1 MPPERDFPVLD
12 LPVWFEIGSFVFL
25 GLLLL
30 ADLLIVTRRPHLP
43 SMKESTVWVVFY
55 VALALIFGLAM
66 LAFAG
71 GQAAGEFY
79 AGWLTEYSLSVDNL
93 FVFVIIMARFSV
105 PRRYQQEVLM
115 VGIII
120 ALVLRGLFIL
130 AGAALIERFIW
141 LFYIFGA
148 FLIYTAIKLF
158 KQQGME
164 EEYEENVLIRRMR
177 KVLPISEDYDGAK
190 IRTTVDGKRLWTPMI
205 IVFLAIGSTDLLFAL
220 DSIPAIFGLTREA
233 FIVYTANI
241 FALMGLRQLYFL
253 LGGLLERLIYL
264 SVGLS
269 VILGFIGIKLIL
281 EAMHENSLSF
291 INGGEP
297 LEWAPTIP
305 IWLSLTVIVGVMA
318 LAVVASLY
326 KARNDPEAAAQLRG
340 ADVASEEIDREEPSD
355 LTGQSDATIAADQ
368 KIGPPSNDG
377 GRNADR

>member
-1 MPPERDFPVLD
+1 MLD

-30 ADLLIVTRRPHLP
+30 ADLLIVTRRPHVP
-43 SMKESTVWVVFY
+43 SMKESSLWVVFY
-55 VALALIFGLAM
+55 VSLALIFGLAM

-281 EAMHENSLSF
+281 EAMHENSLPF

-318 LAVVASLY
+318 LAVVASLF

>member
-1 MPPERDFPVLD
+1 MLD

-30 ADLLIVTRRPHLP
+30 ADLLIVTRRPHVP
-43 SMKESTVWVVFY
+43 SMKESSLWVVFY
-55 VALALIFGLAM
+55 VSLALIFGLAM

-105 PRRYQQEVLM
+105 PRKYQQEVLM

-120 ALVLRGLFIL
+120 ALVLRGIFIL
-130 AGAALIERFIW
+130 AGAALIERFSW

-148 FLIYTAIKLF
+148 FLIYTAIKLA
-158 KQQGME
+158 KQQGEE

-177 KVLPISEDYDGAK
+177 KVLPISDDFDGAK
-190 IRTTVDGKRLWTPMI
+190 IRTTVDGKKLWTPMI

-233 FIVYTANI
+233 FIVFTANI

-253 LGGLLERLIYL
+253 LGGLLERLVYL
-264 SVGLS
+264 SMGLS
-269 VILGFIGIKLIL
+269 IILGFIGIKLIL
-281 EAMHENSLSF
+281 EAMHENSLPF

-297 LEWAPTIP
+297 IAWAPTIP
-305 IWLSLTVIVGVMA
+305 IWLSLSVIIGVMA
-318 LAVVASLY
+318 LAVIASLY
-326 KARNDPEAAAQLRG
+326 RARNDPEAAAQLRG
-340 ADVASEEIDREEPSD
+340 ADVAPKDVALDEPAD
-355 LTGQSDATIAADQ
+355 L
-368 KIGPPSNDG
+368 IGPPEATITADPESGPPSSEG
-377 GRNADR
+377 GRNPDR

>member
-1 MPPERDFPVLD
+1 VLD

-30 ADLLIVTRRPHLP
+30 ADLLIVSRRPHLP
-43 SMKESTVWVVFY
+43 SMKESSLWVVFY
-55 VALALIFGLAM
+55 VGLALAFGLAM

-120 ALVLRGLFIL
+120 ALVLRGIFIL
-130 AGAALIERFIW
+130 AGAALIERFVW

-148 FLIYTAIKLF
+148 FLIYTAIKLA
-158 KQQGME
+158 KQQGE
-164 EEYEENVLIRRMR
+164 EEEFEENVLIRRMR
-177 KVLPISEDYDGAK
+177 KVLPISDEYDGAK
-190 IRTTVDGKRLWTPMI
+190 IRTTVDGKKMWTPMI

-233 FIVYTANI
+233 FIVFTANI

-253 LGGLLERLIYL
+253 LGGLLERLVYL

-269 VILGFIGIKLIL
+269 AILGFIGVKLIL
-281 EAMHENSLSF
+281 EAAHENSLPF

-297 LEWAPTIP
+297 LEGVPTIP
-305 IWLSLTVIVGVMA
+305 IWLSLAVILGVMA
-318 LAVVASLY
+318 TAVLASLL
-326 KARNDPEAAAQLRG
+326 KARNDPETAAQLRG
-340 ADVASEEIDREEPSD
+340 DKDPAN
-355 LTGQSDATIAADQ
+355 GQSDTTD
-368 KIGPPSNDG
+368 D
-377 GRNADR
+377 

>member
-1 MPPERDFPVLD
+1 MLD

-30 ADLLIVTRRPHLP
+30 ADLLIVARRPHVP
-43 SMKESTVWVVFY
+43 SMKESSLWVVFY
-55 VALALIFGLAM
+55 VSLALLFGLAM

-71 GQAAGEFY
+71 GRAAGEFY

-105 PRRYQQEVLM
+105 PRKYQQEVLM

-120 ALVLRGLFIL
+120 ALVLRGIFIL
-130 AGAALIERFIW
+130 LGAALIERFIW

-148 FLIYTAIKLF
+148 FLIYTAIKLAQ
-158 KQQGME
+158 QQGEE
-164 EEYEENVLIRRMR
+164 EEYEENVLIRRLR
-177 KVLPISEDYDGAK
+177 RILPISDDYDGAK

-233 FIVYTANI
+233 FIVFTANI

-253 LGGLLERLIYL
+253 LGGLLERLVYL
-264 SVGLS
+264 SMGLS

-281 EAMHENSLSF
+281 EAMHENSLPF

-297 LEWAPTIP
+297 IEWAPTIP
-305 IWLSLTVIVGVMA
+305 IWLSLSVIIGVMA

-340 ADVASEEIDREEPSD
+340 GDVSTEDVAIEEPTD
-355 LTGQSDATIAADQ
+355 LTGPPASAMRVPEDSAAPTEE
-368 KIGPPSNDG
+368 K
-377 GRNADR
+377 A